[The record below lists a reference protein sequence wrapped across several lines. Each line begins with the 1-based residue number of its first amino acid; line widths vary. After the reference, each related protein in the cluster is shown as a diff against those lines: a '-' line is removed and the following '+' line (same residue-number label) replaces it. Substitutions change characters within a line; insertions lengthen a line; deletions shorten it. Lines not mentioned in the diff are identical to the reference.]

1 MSCVRNNK
9 TKELR
14 IANGISLTIVDFS
27 TLIGEIN
34 AVIPTISE
42 IFNKFE
48 PIILPREIPSEFER
62 DAEILTAASGE
73 LVPKATIV
81 RPIIIGGIFKYFD
94 ILAEPD
100 TNKSAP
106 LINIMKPVNSNKY
119 DIIKPPKNKRPLT

>member
-1 MSCVRNNK
+1 M
-9 TKELR
+9 
-14 IANGISLTIVDFS
+14 VDFS

-34 AVIPTISE
+34 AVTPIIKEMFS
-42 IFNKFE
+42 KFE
-48 PIILPREIPSEFER
+48 PIIFPREIPSEFER

-94 ILAEPD
+94 MLAEPD

-106 LINIMKPVNSNKY
+106 LIKIMKPRISNMY
-119 DIIKPPKNKRPLT
+119 DIINLQKIKDH